1 MHISSGVAGLVGA
14 LMVGARKSDDE
25 DKNAHS
31 IPYAFLGAILLFIG
45 WLGFNAGSAGEMNDI
60 AINAFIVS
68 IISAACG
75 FYLGWYLSGSSI
87 KTDYFR
93 WT

>member
-1 MHISSGVAGLVGA
+1 
-14 LMVGARKSDDE
+14 MVGARKSDDE

-31 IPYAFLGAILLFIG
+31 IPYAFLGAILLFMG

-75 FYLGWYLSGSSI
+75 FLSWVVLSGSSI
-87 KTDYFR
+87 KNRLF
-93 WT
+93 